1 MRQSEFIDIPVLK
14 HQIAFINSEAVHT
27 GLVAGFGAGKS
38 KAGTL
43 KAIEKKKQYPGI
55 NVAYYLPTYP
65 LIKDIAFPNFEEE
78 LTAHG
83 IPFHL
88 NKSDKEFITP
98 IGKII
103 LRSMDNPSLIVGYQV
118 GYSLIDEADILPQ
131 KKMDLAVRNIVARNR
146 KDLPDGAANSL
157 DAVSTPEGFKW
168 MYNFF
173 VKNKSEKRILIKAK
187 TSDNPFLPS
196 SYIETLQ
203 DIYTAEELNAYVNG
217 EFVNLNAGTVYRSF
231 DRKRNHSDREI
242 RKGEVLHVGMDFNIT
257 KMSAVIHVT
266 DKNLT
271 IAVEEITG
279 AYDTADMI
287 TILNERYKGHKI
299 VVYPDASGN
308 SRNTA
313 GDSDIKLLK
322 KARYTVRVSS
332 KNPSVRDRITT
343 MNAAFYNAKGE
354 TTYYVNTNNCPEY
367 TEALE
372 QLPYKNGVPDKDS
385 GFDHVTDGGG
395 YCLYQ
400 MKKPNIT
407 RISV

>member
-1 MRQSEFIDIPVLK
+1 MLQETVDIKVLP
-14 HQIAFINSEAVHT
+14 HQIAFIESQATHT

-38 KAGTL
+38 KGATY
-43 KAIEKKKQYPGI
+43 KTIEKKKQYPGI

-65 LIKDIAFPNFEEE
+65 LIKDIAFPNFEEALSE
-78 LTAHG
+78 HG
-83 IPFHL
+83 IPYHL

-98 IGKII
+98 LGKII
-103 LRSMDNPSLIVGYQV
+103 LRSMDNPNLIVGYEV
-118 GYSLIDEADILPQ
+118 GYSLIDEADILAQ
-131 KKMDLAVRNIVARNR
+131 DKMNYAFRNIVARNR
-146 KDLPDGAANSL
+146 KPLPDNAPNCL

-173 VKNKSEKRILIKAK
+173 VKGKSDKRVLIKAK
-187 TSDNPFLPS
+187 SSDNPFLPE
-196 SYIETLQ
+196 SYLDTLR
-203 DIYTAEELNAYVNG
+203 DIYTEEQLEAYLSG

-231 DRKRNHSDREI
+231 DRKRNHSDRVI
-242 RKGEVLHVGMDFNIT
+242 KGNEVLHVGMDFNIT

-266 DKNLT
+266 DGQIIT
-271 IAVEEITG
+271 AVEEITG

-287 TILNERYKGHKI
+287 NIIQQRYPKHKI
-299 VVYPDASGN
+299 VVYPDAAGN
-308 SRNTA
+308 ARNTA
-313 GDSDIKLLK
+313 GDSDIKLLR
-322 KARYTVRVSS
+322 KARFTVRVSS

-372 QLPYKNGVPDKDS
+372 QLPYKNGVPDKES